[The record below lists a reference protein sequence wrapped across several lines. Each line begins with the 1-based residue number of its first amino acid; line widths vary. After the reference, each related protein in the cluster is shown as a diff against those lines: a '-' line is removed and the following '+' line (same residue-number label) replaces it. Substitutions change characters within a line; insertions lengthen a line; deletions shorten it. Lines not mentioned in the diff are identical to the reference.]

1 MILDRVVFDLFQE
14 FDLFQASQLM
24 TKSEETITEI
34 CKSRRKSQIK
44 IYLISFEPEDSS

>member
-14 FDLFQASQLM
+14 LNASQLM

-34 CKSRRKSQIK
+34 CKSRRKSPIK